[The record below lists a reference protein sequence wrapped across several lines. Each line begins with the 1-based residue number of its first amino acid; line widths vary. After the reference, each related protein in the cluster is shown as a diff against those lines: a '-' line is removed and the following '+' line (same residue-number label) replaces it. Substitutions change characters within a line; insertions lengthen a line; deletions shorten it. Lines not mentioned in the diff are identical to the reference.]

1 MADRSK
7 SRMKVVVSK
16 DAPPP
21 PIPES
26 GPVAAETEDEAEE
39 GSARWIWL
47 ALGGATV
54 LALGLAAWH
63 YVTLYTSVDGARSD
77 LVAVEEGL
85 TEVGFAAEQSDL
97 DEAREHLASAA
108 DNVDTAKA
116 HFSYD
121 PLIRLAGVLPG
132 DVVVNIDER
141 RVTTA
146 DDVETYLATLNGEGA
161 TVLVRRDGVEQ
172 TIVYLP
178 DSSVVDVEP
187 VAVAE
192 PHPTPR
198 FG

>member
-26 GPVAAETEDEAEE
+26 GPVAAEMEDEAEE

-47 ALGGATV
+47 ALGGAAV

-97 DEAREHLASAA
+97 DEAREQAE
-108 DNVDTAKA
+108 
-116 HFSYD
+116 
-121 PLIRLAGVLPG
+121 RGV
-132 DVVVNIDER
+132 V
-141 RVTTA
+141 
-146 DDVETYLATLNGEGA
+146 LATLRESGFNVSECA
-161 TVLVRRDGVEQ
+161 RRLRVSRVTVYRLCKKHQLELELLR
-172 TIVYLP
+172 T
-178 DSSVVDVEP
+178 
-187 VAVAE
+187 
-192 PHPTPR
+192 
-198 FG
+198 